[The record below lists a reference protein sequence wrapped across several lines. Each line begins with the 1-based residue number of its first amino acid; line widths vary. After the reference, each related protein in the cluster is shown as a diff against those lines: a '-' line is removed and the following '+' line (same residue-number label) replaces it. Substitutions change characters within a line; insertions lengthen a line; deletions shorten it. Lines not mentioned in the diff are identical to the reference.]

1 MSAHV
6 HVHTCTDTN
15 INVLYDIAEARRV
28 ALGQNRSLRCGWEV
42 LTELALV
49 SSSSDDG
56 CALLGPAV
64 LDSSYDLS

>member
-49 SSSSDDG
+49 SEVAAMTG
-56 CALLGPAV
+56 VHC
-64 LDSSYDLS
+64 